1 MVSIGRDDDDDDLIN
16 LDHKLKEVLHSQPT
30 TNN

>member
-1 MVSIGRDDDDDDLIN
+1 MVSIGRDDDDDLIN
-16 LDHKLKEVLHSQPT
+16 LDHNLKEVLHSQPT